1 MLNIGSCHVALVES
15 TGTSVSQ
22 ADGFFLREGDDG
34 QGEGEQRQGAEVHAG
49 AAGGRGQALRCS
61 ARPGGR
67 GALLAAPPPL
77 PL

>member
-49 AAGGRGQALRCS
+49 AAGGE
-61 ARPGGR
+61 
-67 GALLAAPPPL
+67 
-77 PL
+77 